1 VSLYLGRVSDL
12 LSRRALNRATLERQL
27 LLGRS
32 RLSIPDV
39 LSRVVGMQAQNPNPP
54 YYGLW
59 TRIEGFTAHQLAT
72 LVTKREVVRL
82 SLMRSTIHLVT
93 ADDCLLLRP
102 LLQAVHERGML
113 GAYGKQIDGLDP
125 AQVNAAGREL
135 VEAEPMTFA
144 VLGERLGRQFPDR
157 DAHALAM
164 VVRALAPLVQVPPRG
179 LWGSSG
185 QAAHTTAESWLG
197 RPLRT
202 DATLDELFLRYLA
215 GFGPAS
221 VRDVQTWSGL
231 TRLGEVANRLRPKLR
246 AFRDESGVELFD
258 LPDAPRPGEQAAAPV
273 RFVAEFENMLL
284 SYADRTRI
292 IAEEHRKKIFTVNGL
307 VPGTFL
313 LDGFAAGTWK
323 VAATRKAASLTL
335 RPFGKVTKKDAAAL
349 EREGA
354 RLLQFAAPGVPHETV
369 FGQVW

>member
-1 VSLYLGRVSDL
+1 VSDL

-27 LLGRS
+27 LLS
-32 RLSIPDV
+32 HSTLTIAQV
-39 LSRVVGMQAQNPNPP
+39 LTRVVGMQAQNPNPP

-59 TRIEGFTAHQLAT
+59 ARIEGFTADQLAA
-72 LVTKREVVRL
+72 LVTARQVVRL

-93 ADDCLLLRP
+93 AEDCLLLRP
-102 LLQAVHERGML
+102 LLQPMHERALLAG
-113 GAYGKQIDGLDP
+113 YGKQIDGLDP
-125 AQVNAAGREL
+125 AAINAAGREL
-135 VEAEPMTFA
+135 LESEPMTFA
-144 VLGERLGRQFPDR
+144 VLGQRLGRTFPGR
-157 DAHALAM
+157 DGHALAM
-164 VVRALAPLVQVPPRG
+164 VVRTLSPLVQVPPRG
-179 LWGSSG
+179 LWGASG

-202 DATLDELFLRYLA
+202 DAVLDELFLRYLA

-221 VRDVQTWSGL
+221 VRDVQAWSGL
-231 TRLGEVANRLRPKLR
+231 TRLGEVATRLRPTLR
-246 AFRDESGVELFD
+246 VFRDENGVELFD
-258 LPDAPRPGEQAAAPV
+258 LPDSARPGEQAAAPV

-323 VAATRKAASLTL
+323 VTATRKAASLTL
-335 RPFGKVTKKDAAAL
+335 RPFGKVTKKDTSAL
-349 EREGA
+349 EREGL
-354 RLLQFAAPGVPHETV
+354 RLLRFAAPNVPHDIT
-369 FGQVW
+369 FTTPW